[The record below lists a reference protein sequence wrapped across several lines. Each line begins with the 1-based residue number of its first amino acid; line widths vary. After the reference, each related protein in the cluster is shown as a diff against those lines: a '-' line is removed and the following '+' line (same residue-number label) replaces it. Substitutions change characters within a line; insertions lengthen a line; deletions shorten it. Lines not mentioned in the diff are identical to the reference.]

1 MKDNQ
6 KPEWKIWENID
17 EQIIKNPQDRK
28 DTTFVTES
36 SGNEQIKAVFQLRV
50 LHAYVHARESLNQ
63 YQYYIWNECF
73 DREKSALPT
82 S

>member
-1 MKDNQ
+1 M
-6 KPEWKIWENID
+6 D

-36 SGNEQIKAVFQLRV
+36 SGNEQIKAFFQLRV

-63 YQYYIWNECF
+63 YQYYI
-73 DREKSALPT
+73 
-82 S
+82 